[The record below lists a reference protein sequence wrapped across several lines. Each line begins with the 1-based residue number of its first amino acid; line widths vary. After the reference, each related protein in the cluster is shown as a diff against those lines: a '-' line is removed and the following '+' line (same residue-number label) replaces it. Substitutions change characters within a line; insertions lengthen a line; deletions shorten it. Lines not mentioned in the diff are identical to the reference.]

1 MSACWLKR
9 VEKTDSFE
17 FGKNMETFECW
28 GISALL
34 NLRVV
39 KLLNSKVSND
49 RNTVEELQVFEHLE
63 VVTISIGYDSGL
75 DQFLSSHNQ
84 MRCTRSLGV
93 EGLQLDS
100 SKVLVLASM
109 KKISEVRLNGCTFC
123 EKKMDS
129 ATIIGSNKMVH
140 PNACFLSLSRI
151 YLKYSKFLKD
161 LMWLMFAPNLTELSV
176 HGGDELE
183 DVIQKEEALVS

>member
-1 MSACWLKR
+1 
-9 VEKTDSFE
+9 
-17 FGKNMETFECW
+17 
-28 GISALL
+28 
-34 NLRVV
+34 
-39 KLLNSKVSND
+39 
-49 RNTVEELQVFEHLE
+49 
-63 VVTISIGYDSGL
+63 
-75 DQFLSSHNQ
+75 

-129 ATIIGSNKMVH
+129 ATIIGSNKMVP

-161 LMWLMFAPNLTELSV
+161 LTWLMFAPNLTELSV